1 MILHLQKISLAVA
14 VAAAMSASSYYIPN
28 TSYLSPGLQAP
39 PRIIHTIFPSQQVK
53 IEQNIFTLW
62 SSS

>member
-1 MILHLQKISLAVA
+1 MILHLQKISLA

-53 IEQNIFTLW
+53 VERNIFTLW
-62 SSS
+62 STS